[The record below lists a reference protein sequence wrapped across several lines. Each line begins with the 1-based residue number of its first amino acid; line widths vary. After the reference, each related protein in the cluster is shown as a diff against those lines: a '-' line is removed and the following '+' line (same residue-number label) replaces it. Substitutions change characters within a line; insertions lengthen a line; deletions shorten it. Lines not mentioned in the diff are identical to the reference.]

1 MTVSYN
7 PATALVVV
15 DMQHDFAHPA
25 GSLFVA
31 GGDALLGPVN
41 AEIAAARAAG
51 APVVFTQDWHPPVTP
66 HFQPQGG
73 VWPVHCVRDTWGAE
87 LVAGLDVGDCPVVRK
102 GTGGEDGYSGF
113 TMRDPTS
120 GIDIPTELDALLR
133 EAGVTALVVV
143 GLALDVCVKATALD
157 GLRLGYDVTV
167 LEAGSRPVEL
177 TAGAGAAAVEELRTA
192 GAGVL

>member
-1 MTVSYN
+1 MPVQYGPT
-7 PATALVVV
+7 TALVVV
-15 DMQHDFAHPA
+15 DMQNDFADPA

-31 GGDALLGPVN
+31 GGDALLGPLN

-51 APVVFTQDWHPPVTP
+51 ASVVFTQDWHPPVTP
-66 HFQPQGG
+66 HFQAQGG

-87 LVAGLDVGDCPVVRK
+87 LVPGLDVDDAPVVRK

-113 TMRDPTS
+113 TMRDPVT
-120 GIDIPTELDALLR
+120 GVDIPTELDALLR

-157 GLRLGYDVTV
+157 GLRLGYQVTV

-177 TAGAGAAAVEELRTA
+177 NPGDGAAAVEELRVA
-192 GAGVL
+192 GAGIS

>member
-1 MTVSYN
+1 MAARYN
-7 PATALVVV
+7 PTTALVVV
-15 DMQHDFAHPA
+15 DMQNDFADPA

-31 GGDALLGPVN
+31 GGDALLELLN

-51 APVVFTQDWHPPVTP
+51 SPVVFTQDWHPPVTP
-66 HFQPQGG
+66 HFQAQGG

-87 LVAGLDVGDCPVVRK
+87 LVPGLDVAGAPVVRK
-102 GTGGEDGYSGF
+102 GTSGEDGYSGF
-113 TMRDPTS
+113 TMRDPVT
-120 GIDIPTELDALLR
+120 GVDIPTELDALLR
-133 EAGVTALVVV
+133 QAGVTALVVV

-157 GLRLGYDVTV
+157 GLRLGYGVTV

-177 TAGAGAAAVEELRTA
+177 EAGDGAAAVEELRTA

>member
-1 MTVSYN
+1 MSTRYS

-15 DMQHDFAHPA
+15 DMQNDFADPG
-25 GSLFVA
+25 GSLFVT
-31 GGDALLGPVN
+31 GGDALVAPLN

-73 VWPVHCVRDTWGAE
+73 VWPVHCVRHTWGAE
-87 LVAGLDVGDCPVVRK
+87 LVDGLDVGDSPVVRK

-113 TMRDPTS
+113 TMRDPVS
-120 GIDIPTELDALLR
+120 GVDIPTELDALLR
-133 EAGVTALVVV
+133 PAGVTALVVV

-157 GLRLGYDVTV
+157 GLRLGYQVTV

-177 TAGAGAAAVEELRTA
+177 KPGDGAAAVEELRVA
-192 GAGVL
+192 GAGVS

>member
-1 MTVSYN
+1 MTGRYS
-7 PATALVVV
+7 PGIALVVV
-15 DMQHDFAHPA
+15 DMQNDFADPA
-25 GSLFVA
+25 GSLFVT
-31 GGDALLGPVN
+31 GGDVLLGPLN

-66 HFQPQGG
+66 HFQAQGG

-87 LVAGLDVGDCPVVRK
+87 LVAGLDVAGAPVVRK

-113 TMRDPTS
+113 TMRDPET
-120 GIDIPTELDALLR
+120 GVDIATELDALLR
-133 EAGVTALVVV
+133 RAGVTALVVV

-157 GLRLGYDVTV
+157 GLRLGYSVTV

-177 TAGAGAAAVEELRTA
+177 EPGDGAAAVKELRAA